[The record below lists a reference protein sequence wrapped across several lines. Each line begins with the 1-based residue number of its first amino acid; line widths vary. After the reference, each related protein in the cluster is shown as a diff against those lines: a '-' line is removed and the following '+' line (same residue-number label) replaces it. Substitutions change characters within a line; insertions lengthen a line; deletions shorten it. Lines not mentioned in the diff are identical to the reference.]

1 MKYKVSSNCRICGS
15 GNIVPV
21 LELGN
26 HPLSNSLKKD
36 QMAAEDKY
44 PLTLMFCMNCS
55 LVQIRERVDKEILFR
70 RYVWVT
76 GTSSTANKFADIF
89 YDNLI
94 SVAKPAADDLVTE
107 IASNDGTF
115 LRPFVKNGYKVL
127 GVDPAENIVETANKQ
142 GIKTLAEFWNMKTAE
157 KIVGEYGNSKI
168 IIARNVI
175 PHVSELHEVIAGIHT
190 ALAGDGV
197 GVIEFHYAG
206 KILDELQYDSIYHEH
221 LCYFS
226 LKTMEYL
233 LSKFSLYPFHV
244 ELSPISGGAYVVYFS
259 KNKRQKSK
267 RYHQAL
273 KQESELLVNE
283 FTTWKKFAK
292 RCIEHKDESK
302 KILKSFEDKNIIGFG
317 ASARSSTYLN
327 FCEITNRDINAIIDN
342 NPLKQNLYTAG
353 SDIKIVSFS
362 EGLDLRPELIFV
374 LAWNFK
380 DEIINECKRR
390 GYTGGYLIPFPDKP
404 YLLDNRATVHDE
416 QVYADDYM
424 SRPYLETANDRRR

>member
-1 MKYKVSSNCRICGS
+1 MKYKVSSNCRLCGS
-15 GNIVPV
+15 GNIVGV
-21 LELGN
+21 LEFGD
-26 HPLSNSLKKD
+26 HPLANSLKKD
-36 QMAAEDKY
+36 HTAAEDKY
-44 PLTLMFCMNCS
+44 PLTLMFCKNCS
-55 LVQIRERVDKEILFR
+55 LVLIRETVDKEILFR

-76 GTSSTANKFADIF
+76 GTSSTANKFADVF

-115 LRPFVKNGYKVL
+115 LSPFVKNGFKVV
-127 GVDPAENIVETANKQ
+127 GVDPAENIAETANKQ

-157 KIVGEYGNSKI
+157 KIVAEYGHSKI

-175 PHVSELHEVIAGIHT
+175 PHVSELHKVIEGIYT

-233 LSKFSLYPFHV
+233 LAKFSLYPFHV
-244 ELSPISGGAYVVYFS
+244 ELSPISGGAYVLYFS

-267 RYHQAL
+267 YYHQASQ
-273 KQESELLVNE
+273 QESELLVNE

-302 KILKSFEDKNIIGFG
+302 KILSSFKDKNIVCFG

-353 SDIKIVSFS
+353 SNIKIVAFS
-362 EGLDLRPELIFV
+362 EGLNLRPELIFI

-380 DEIINECKRR
+380 DEIIRECKRR
-390 GYTGGYLIPFPDKP
+390 GYTGSYLIPFPNKP
-404 YLLDNRATVHDE
+404 YLSEDQAIMHDE
-416 QVYADDYM
+416 PVGVGDYM
-424 SRPYLETANDRRR
+424 SRLQMETAND